1 MPGLCWLLVC
11 FIISV
16 HFCVLSKMWNFKY
29 GHSHFPFNYPF
40 LWNSCA
46 SPSLLLVFTV
56 CLITLLLVSLCRAL
70 TISGSS
76 QGTCC
81 AWLTLPPHL
90 FLRPAPGFLLW
101 ILLIIFLL
109 LLVTLFFFFN
119 LLRQKLGD
127 RFHIFSFSDLADDFF
142 SKQSSGCILQIVSS
156 FKILISY
163 SEVIEVLR
171 TSKWLYKPSEL
182 YSQVP

>member
-1 MPGLCWLLVC
+1 MSCLRCE
-11 FIISV
+11 I
-16 HFCVLSKMWNFKY
+16 LSTAI
-29 GHSHFPFNYPF
+29 HI
-40 LWNSCA
+40 
-46 SPSLLLVFTV
+46 SPSITLFCETAVRAPLLLIFTV
-56 CLITLLLVSLCRAL
+56 CLLTLLLVSLRRAL

-90 FLRPAPGFLLW
+90 FLRPVPGLPALNFTDYFSASSCNIVL
-101 ILLIIFLL
+101 
-109 LLVTLFFFFN
+109 LFFS

-127 RFHIFSFSDLADDFF
+127 RFHIFSFSDLSDDFF

-171 TSKWLYKPSEL
+171 TSNWLYKPSEL